1 MHVGGANRLN
11 VGGADRLNVGEAE
24 RLHVEGADRLLPSGH
39 SHWQTF
45 SASSVNSA
53 SQQLS

>member
-1 MHVGGANRLN
+1 MHVGGANRPN
-11 VGGADRLNVGEAE
+11 VGKADRVCGGGDD

-45 SASSVNSA
+45 SASSVNS
-53 SQQLS
+53 SSLQLS